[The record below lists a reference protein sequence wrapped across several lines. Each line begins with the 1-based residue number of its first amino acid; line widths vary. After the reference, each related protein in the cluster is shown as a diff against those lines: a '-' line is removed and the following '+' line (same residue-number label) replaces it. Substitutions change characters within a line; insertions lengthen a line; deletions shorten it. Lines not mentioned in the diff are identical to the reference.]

1 MSNFL
6 LTSLIASVVLTLAL
20 NLLPALFPKAA
31 VKAERRILERVQKT
45 HENRVDP
52 NTPKVSIFFPW
63 KAMLLISVVL
73 TVAVKRDTNGGP
85 RGGDARMNGRALS
98 AGNRVTQDAQ
108 LCRCLSGMDKAGEGL
123 VR

>member
-52 NTPKVSIFFPW
+52 NTPKVRVFFPW

-73 TVAVKRDTNGGP
+73 TVAVN
-85 RGGDARMNGRALS
+85 LI
-98 AGNRVTQDAQ
+98 
-108 LCRCLSGMDKAGEGL
+108 GL
-123 VR
+123 LPASRSISSEFT